1 MASRKTTG
9 RIPTPKAASLAN
21 LRRGG
26 GRPRGVPNKV
36 TREVRELAQRL
47 FDEAYWKR
55 TQQRLAQG
63 RLAPAVECR
72 LLAYAY
78 GEPKTQPQP
87 PQWNLDPTALAKL
100 SNEDLERALQ
110 HAEAIQTILGD
121 GPAQAE

>member
-1 MASRKTTG
+1 M
-9 RIPTPKAASLAN
+9 
-21 LRRGG
+21 
-26 GRPRGVPNKV
+26 PNKV